1 MSKYSNLDKKR
12 AAAAAKIEEV
22 APHILSL
29 IALLDETKVDLIL
42 IALAG
47 ARVSVDEED

>member
-1 MSKYSNLDKKR
+1 MTSNADLAKKR
-12 AAAAAKIEEV
+12 AAAAAKIKE
-22 APHILSL
+22 AAQHIESL

-47 ARVSVDEED
+47 ATLPAVEEG